1 MKIQVNKGYIA
12 ILKEESGE
20 IVGAFQSTNDAKLV
34 LEQAVGEHFDA
45 VTVGLCDN
53 RDFVQPFDYDQQYE
67 FILYRGSEDED
78 EYVTLTMT
86 YTPIY

>member
-1 MKIQVNKGYIA
+1 MKIKLNKGYIA

-20 IVGAFQSTNDAKLV
+20 VVGAFQSTNDAKLV
-34 LEQAVGEHFDA
+34 LEQAVAEHFDV

-67 FILYRGSEDED
+67 FILYRGMSED

-86 YTPIY
+86 FTLIF

>member
-1 MKIQVNKGYIA
+1 MNIILKKGYLA

-34 LEQAVGEHFDA
+34 LEQAVAEHFDV
-45 VTVGLCDN
+45 VTVGLCDS
-53 RDFVQPFDYDQQYE
+53 RDFFQPFDYEQPYE
-67 FILYRGSEDED
+67 FILYRGMSEE

>member
-1 MKIQVNKGYIA
+1 MKIKLNKGYIA

-34 LEQAVGEHFDA
+34 LEQAVSEYFDA

-67 FILYRGSEDED
+67 FILYRGISED

-86 YTPIY
+86 FTPIF